1 MMILIRDKC
10 FSRVLLHQL
19 WNHLEFLALCLS
31 VLLCKFAF
39 NQELSDV
46 LAEVRRGGIILTKS
60 PRLVVRQLAFRVWS
74 LTPCQVPLRS
84 HYRLV
89 VLDQHSWALLP
100 SLRIAWRLS
109 PSLICHSC
117 LKSRHWTV
125 LSDLSFD
132 SDASVH
138 IEVRWWMGVWE
149 QRSSERRLK

>member
-19 WNHLEFLALCLS
+19 WNHLEFLTLCLS

-46 LAEVRRGGIILTKS
+46 LAEVRRGGVLAKR

-89 VLDQHSWALLP
+89 MFNQHGWALLP
-100 SLRIAWRLS
+100 CFRIARRLS

-117 LKSRHWTV
+117 LESRYWTV
-125 LSDLSFD
+125 LSNLPFD
-132 SDASVH
+132 SDSSVH
-138 IEVRWWMGVWE
+138 IKVRWWMGVWE
-149 QRSSERRLK
+149 QTISERWLK